1 MTQSAVIDEP
11 VNAPIEISEYMDL
24 PAQTLVDD
32 ILANR
37 PELSCKTSIDDY
49 GKKRYSIS
57 ETISIVENKDRLVA
71 GYYLYYPDTNLYVFG
86 RTVGDTMDAIN
97 VLENEM
103 QQFGYVR
110 YDKGCTDG
118 SVEVYYTNGNN
129 GQNRAVFFYYES
141 WNENKISKIMLN
153 DYSRE

>member
-1 MTQSAVIDEP
+1 
-11 VNAPIEISEYMDL
+11 
-24 PAQTLVDD
+24 
-32 ILANR
+32 
-37 PELSCKTSIDDY
+37 
-49 GKKRYSIS
+49 
-57 ETISIVENKDRLVA
+57 
-71 GYYLYYPDTNLYVFG
+71 
-86 RTVGDTMDAIN
+86 MDAIN